1 VSSSNESTIGGKVKV
16 NDRGRTISFLER
28 IRKSSQFPFVVFV
41 DVVFVGLG
49 REGGAVGEGHG

>member
-1 VSSSNESTIGGKVKV
+1 M